1 LSKGWQKQGDDEQYS
16 QQDVNFANLGNLHED
31 PPLHPSRFDTLPPLC
46 KPKPPL
52 PEQELP
58 KAAKIIES
66 CDRSG
71 VEKDSPIIF
80 DILLSI
86 NK

>member
-1 LSKGWQKQGDDEQYS
+1 MYFENG
-16 QQDVNFANLGNLHED
+16 GNLHGD

-46 KPKPPL
+46 KLNPPL

-66 CDRSG
+66 CERSG
-71 VEKDSPIIF
+71 VENDPTKII
-80 DILLSI
+80 DIPPFY
-86 NK
+86 K